1 MLPIHDPLGELL
13 KSTGYNPPQPS
24 RLLDLHAV
32 IGRQWQMLK
41 NKLFVHQLSRVQL
54 GAKSNSDV

>member
-1 MLPIHDPLGELL
+1 MLPMRDPLGELL
-13 KSTGYNPPQPS
+13 KSMGCNHPES
-24 RLLDLHAV
+24 SKLLDPHAI

-41 NKLFVHQLSRVQL
+41 NKLFVYQLSRVQL